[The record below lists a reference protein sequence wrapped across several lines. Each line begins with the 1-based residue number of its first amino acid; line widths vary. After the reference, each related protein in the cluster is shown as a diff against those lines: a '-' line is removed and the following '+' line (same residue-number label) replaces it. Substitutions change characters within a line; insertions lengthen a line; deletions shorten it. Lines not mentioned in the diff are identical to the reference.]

1 MVALFIPAKGRYD
14 TDMFLQN
21 VSKHL
26 GAFSCPPEGCGPSI
40 LKDER
45 HLSSVHSIE
54 LACHHVET
62 PLQRLEHAL
71 HPWVAF
77 LVVPLFALANMG
89 LTIIA
94 PDLSQTLRSPLT
106 FGIAAGLLFGKP
118 IGISAFS
125 YLFVRAGFASLP
137 RGVSW
142 PQIFGV
148 SVLGGIGFTMSLFIS
163 GLSFRDPLLLD
174 HAKLGILTGS
184 TVSGMIGLAMLFYLT
199 PKRKSLQSD
208 DEDSVG

>member
-1 MVALFIPAKGRYD
+1 M
-14 TDMFLQN
+14 
-21 VSKHL
+21 SKHL
-26 GAFSCPPEGCGPSI
+26 GEFSCPPEGCGPSI
-40 LKDER
+40 LQDAR
-45 HLSSVHSIE
+45 HLSSVDSIE

-77 LVVPLFALANMG
+77 LVVPFFALANMG
-89 LTIIA
+89 LTIVDL
-94 PDLSQTLRSPLT
+94 DLSQTLLSPLT
-106 FGIAAGLLFGKP
+106 LGIAAGLLIGKP

-148 SVLGGIGFTMSLFIS
+148 SILGGIGFTMSLFIS
-163 GLSFRDPLLLD
+163 GLSFREPLLLD

-184 TVSGMIGLAMLFYLT
+184 TVSGMIGLAVLFYLT
-199 PKRKSLQSD
+199 PKGKSTQSD
-208 DEDSVG
+208 GEDPAG

>member
-1 MVALFIPAKGRYD
+1 
-14 TDMFLQN
+14 
-21 VSKHL
+21 
-26 GAFSCPPEGCGPSI
+26 
-40 LKDER
+40 
-45 HLSSVHSIE
+45 
-54 LACHHVET
+54 
-62 PLQRLEHAL
+62 
-71 HPWVAF
+71 
-77 LVVPLFALANMG
+77 
-89 LTIIA
+89 
-94 PDLSQTLRSPLT
+94 LT

-163 GLSFRDPLLLD
+163 GLSFKDPLLLD

-184 TVSGMIGLAMLFYLT
+184 TVSGMIGLVMLFYLT
-199 PKRKSLQSD
+199 PKRKSIQSD
-208 DEDSVG
+208 DEDAVG

>member
-1 MVALFIPAKGRYD
+1 
-14 TDMFLQN
+14 
-21 VSKHL
+21 
-26 GAFSCPPEGCGPSI
+26 
-40 LKDER
+40 
-45 HLSSVHSIE
+45 
-54 LACHHVET
+54 
-62 PLQRLEHAL
+62 
-71 HPWVAF
+71 
-77 LVVPLFALANMG
+77 MG